1 MLLKITLSN
10 NYWTSIDQCS
20 LLGGIISTSATQL
33 ATCAYASTDT
43 LLISNIAGFEDDPL
57 LDVSTNKRVKL
68 MFRGTALAYLY
79 SGDYPTRY
87 VYSYL
92 YANQDAYN
100 NGYQPIFA

>member
-10 NYWTSIDQCS
+10 NYWTSIDKCS

-33 ATCAYASTDT
+33 ATCTYASTDT
-43 LLISNIAGFEDDPL
+43 LLISNIAGFENDPL

-68 MFRGTALAYLY
+68 MFRGTSLAFL
-79 SGDYPTRY
+79 SSITYPTRY

-92 YANQDAYN
+92 YANMDAYN